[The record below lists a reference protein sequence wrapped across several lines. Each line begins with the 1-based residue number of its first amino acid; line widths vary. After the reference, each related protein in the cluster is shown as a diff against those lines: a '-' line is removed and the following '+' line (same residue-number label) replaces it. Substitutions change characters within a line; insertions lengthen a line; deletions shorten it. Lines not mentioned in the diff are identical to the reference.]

1 MGGRRGSVAGGWDA
15 GGARGGQNRTSREEE
30 TVRRAGRGRPGA
42 GRGPAPPRGR
52 TTHILVVPAI
62 GLVHDLP
69 VGEVER
75 AGLAALQRRRLEVH
89 ADGRGSTLFLR
100 AGRGHLDRR
109 ARVLVLDVARRPLRG
124 TLLLDSRPRR
134 RDATHPPRVLL
145 LRGHHRPERARSLAA
160 CPDGTSSTVDARV
173 RERASPTARPS
184 PRGDVSLARRASMA
198 NCAAPRQARRDW
210 TAIHWYGETLPSSR
224 RVTTRRFRPDSRSD
238 RAPLGTGGVHARS
251 SRFSRCAVVL
261 GRQAPGRGPRAET
274 AAECVAPQAYA
285 GARRS
290 RERGQR

>member
-1 MGGRRGSVAGGWDA
+1 MVGGWDA

-184 PRGDVSLARRASMA
+184 PRGDVSLARRVSMA
-198 NCAAPRQARRDW
+198 NCASARP
-210 TAIHWYGETLPSSR
+210 AETGRPYTGMGKPYR
-224 RVTTRRFRPDSRSD
+224 RLDESQLVDSARLEISQ
-238 RAPLGTGGVHARS
+238 RATWHRCVHARS
-251 SRFSRCAVVL
+251 PVL
-261 GRQAPGRGPRAET
+261 ESIFALRGRPRPT
-274 AAECVAPQAYA
+274 
-285 GARRS
+285 GARAGRTRGDGCRLRRAAGVRGRAPIS
-290 RERGQR
+290 RTRPALTR

>member
-1 MGGRRGSVAGGWDA
+1 MPGG
-15 GGARGGQNRTSREEE
+15 RGGQNRTSREEE
-30 TVRRAGRGRPGA
+30 TVRRAGRGRPRA

-100 AGRGHLDRR
+100 AGRGQLDRR

-173 RERASPTARPS
+173 RVRASPTAVRHRAAMS
-184 PRGDVSLARRASMA
+184 RWREERRWRI
-198 NCAAPRQARRDW
+198 APRQARGDW

-224 RVTTRRFRPDSRSD
+224 RVTTRRIRPDSRSE
-238 RAPLGTGGVHARS
+238 RATWHRWRSRAFASARVDFRAARS
-251 SRFSRCAVVL
+251 SRADE
-261 GRQAPGRGPRAET
+261 APGRGSRAGT
-274 AAECVAPQAYA
+274 AADCVAPQAYA